1 MDKIE
6 IAKNVVKIVSGLGVT
21 RIVGSIVAN
30 QAHVST
36 LPQKICVVVASG
48 VIGSMAADAMGEY
61 TDEKIDDVVT
71 WYHQNV
77 KS

>member
-6 IAKNVVKIVSGLGVT
+6 LAKNVVKIVSGLGVT
-21 RIVGSIVAN
+21 RIVGSIVSN
-30 QAHVST
+30 QTHVAT
-36 LPQKICVVVASG
+36 LPQKVCVVVASG
-48 VIGSMAADAMGEY
+48 VLGSMAADAMGNY

-71 WYHQNV
+71 WYRENV